1 MPMEVDQQELRNNVK
16 QLGSYLSSQLQKI
29 QASAGSISDT
39 ASAELLTSAILDL
52 IEDQERMIE
61 RLSERVS
68 ALEQKLK

>member
-1 MPMEVDQQELRNNVK
+1 MPIEVDQQELRNHVK
-16 QLGSYLSSQLQKI
+16 QRGAYLSNQLHKI

-52 IEDQERMIE
+52 IEDQERTIE